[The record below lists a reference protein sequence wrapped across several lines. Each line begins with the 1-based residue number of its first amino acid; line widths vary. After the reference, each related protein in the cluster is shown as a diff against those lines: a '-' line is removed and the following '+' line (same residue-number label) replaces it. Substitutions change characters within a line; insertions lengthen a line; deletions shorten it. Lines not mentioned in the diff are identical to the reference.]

1 MKVRVENERKW
12 LVSRVNLKC
21 LENGVEMTQGYLC
34 VDPPIRVRVENFE
47 DSFLTIKIKEAPG
60 INLEFE
66 VEIPK
71 QFAEKFMRSCKHY
84 RIRKT
89 RYKIGRLEVDVFYGE
104 LAGLVLAE
112 FEQSF
117 PGEKIEI
124 PKSLV
129 VKEVTDDEQF
139 LNHNLCQLNE
149 LPKEWMCEF
158 VPKKL

>member
-1 MKVRVENERKW
+1 M
-12 LVSRVNLKC
+12 
-21 LENGVEMTQGYLC
+21 
-34 VDPPIRVRVENFE
+34 
-47 DSFLTIKIKEAPG
+47 
-60 INLEFE
+60 EFE